1 MAATRRTGRRLLGQR
16 VVSPTRQS
24 GVFVSVGSMMPFDR
38 LVQAMDEWA
47 AAHPHV
53 PVEIQIGRGK
63 YEPRHAK
70 FVRLMPVA
78 DYRQRVAD
86 ARLFVA
92 HAGMGSIISAIEA
105 GKPLLMLPRLQAQ
118 GEHNTD
124 HQLATAASMGARP
137 GLHVAADAADLKAR
151 TTALLADAG
160 APPAPISRFAEP
172 AFTARI
178 RAFIEA
184 P

>member
-1 MAATRRTGRRLLGQR
+1 MATARRTGRRLLGQR
-16 VVSPTRQS
+16 AVS

-47 AAHPHV
+47 AAHPQV

-124 HQLATAASMGARP
+124 HQLATAASIGARP
-137 GLHVAADAADLKAR
+137 GLHVASDAADLQAR
-151 TTALLADAG
+151 ATALLTDAG
-160 APPAPISRFAEP
+160 APPAPISRFADP

>member
-1 MAATRRTGRRLLGQR
+1 MAATRRAGRRLLGQR
-16 VVSPTRQS
+16 VVS

-47 AAHPHV
+47 AAHPQV

-63 YEPRHAK
+63 YEPRHAS

-92 HAGMGSIISAIEA
+92 HAGMGSIIAAIEA

-124 HQLATAASMGARP
+124 HQLATAASIGARP
-137 GLHVAADAADLKAR
+137 GLHVASDAADLQAR
-151 TTALLADAG
+151 ATALLVDAG
-160 APPAPISRFAEP
+160 AAPAPISRFADP

>member
-1 MAATRRTGRRLLGQR
+1 M
-16 VVSPTRQS
+16 S

-47 AAHPHV
+47 AAHPDV

-63 YEPRHAK
+63 YEPRHAA
-70 FVRLMPVA
+70 FVRLMPVV
-78 DYRQRVAD
+78 DYRQRVAA
-86 ARLFVA
+86 ARLFIA

-105 GKPLLMLPRLQAQ
+105 GKPLLMLPRLMAQ

-124 HQLATAASMGARP
+124 HQLATAASIGARP
-137 GLHVAADAADLKAR
+137 GLHVATDVADLQAR
-151 TTALLADAG
+151 ASALLADSG
-160 APPAPISRFAEP
+160 TPPAPISKRADP
-172 AFTARI
+172 GFTARI

>member
-1 MAATRRTGRRLLGQR
+1 MGQR
-16 VVSPTRQS
+16 VVN

-38 LVQAMDEWA
+38 LVRAMDEWA
-47 AAHPHV
+47 AANPQV

-70 FVRLMPVA
+70 FVRLMPVG
-78 DYRQRVAD
+78 DYRQRVAA

-92 HAGMGSIISAIEA
+92 HAGMGSIIAAIEA
-105 GKPLLMLPRLQAQ
+105 GKPLLMLPRLMAE

-124 HQLATAASMGARP
+124 HQLATAASIGARP
-137 GLHVAADAADLKAR
+137 GLFVASDADDLKTRAS
-151 TTALLADAG
+151 AMLAGGA
-160 APPAPISRFAEP
+160 APPAAISKFADP
-172 AFTARI
+172 GFSDRI

>member
-1 MAATRRTGRRLLGQR
+1 
-16 VVSPTRQS
+16 
-24 GVFVSVGSMMPFDR
+24 MMPFDR

-47 AAHPHV
+47 AAHPDV
-53 PVEIQIGRGK
+53 PVEIQIGRGR
-63 YEPRHAK
+63 YEPRHAR

-78 DYRQRVAD
+78 EYRERVAT

-105 GKPLLMLPRLQAQ
+105 GKPLLMLPRLMAQ

-124 HQLATAASMGARP
+124 HQLATAASIGARP
-137 GLHVAADAADLKAR
+137 GLHVAADVADLQAR
-151 TTALLADAG
+151 ATALLADSGTA
-160 APPAPISRFAEP
+160 PAPISRLADP
-172 AFTARI
+172 GFTARI

-184 P
+184 S

>member
-1 MAATRRTGRRLLGQR
+1 MTKATG
-16 VVSPTRQS
+16 

-38 LVQAMDEWA
+38 LVHAMDDWA
-47 AAHPHV
+47 AAHPEV

-63 YEPRHAK
+63 YEPRHAA
-70 FVRLMPVA
+70 FVRLMPV
-78 DYRQRVAD
+78 DEYRRRVAD

-92 HAGMGSIISAIEA
+92 HAGMGSIIAAIEA
-105 GKPLLMLPRLQAQ
+105 GKPLLMLPRLQAE

-124 HQLATAASMGARP
+124 HQLATAASIGTRP
-137 GLHVAADAADLKAR
+137 GLHVARDADDLLAR
-151 TTALLADAG
+151 ATALLANSG
-160 APPAPISRFAEP
+160 APPAPIAKYADK
-172 AFTARI
+172 AFTDRI

>member
-1 MAATRRTGRRLLGQR
+1 MTGVLDA
-16 VVSPTRQS
+16 

-47 AAHPHV
+47 AAHPDV

-63 YEPRHAK
+63 YEPHHAR
-70 FVRLMPVA
+70 FVRLMPVV
-78 DYRQRVAD
+78 DYRARVAA

-105 GKPLLMLPRLQAQ
+105 GKPLLMLPRLRGQ

-124 HQLATAASMGARP
+124 HQLATAATIGVRP

-151 TTALLADAG
+151 ATALLADTG
-160 APPAPISRFAEP
+160 TPPAPISRFADP

>member
-1 MAATRRTGRRLLGQR
+1 M
-16 VVSPTRQS
+16 S

-38 LVQAMDEWA
+38 LVQAMDDWA
-47 AAHPHV
+47 GQHPDV

-63 YEPRHAK
+63 YEPRHAR

-78 DYRQRVAD
+78 EYRERVAA

-124 HQLATAASMGARP
+124 HQLATAASIGARP
-137 GLHVAADAADLKAR
+137 GLHVAANVADLMAR
-151 TTALLADAG
+151 ATALLADSG
-160 APPAPISRFAEP
+160 APPAPISKFADP
-172 AFTARI
+172 GFTARI

>member
-1 MAATRRTGRRLLGQR
+1 
-16 VVSPTRQS
+16 
-24 GVFVSVGSMMPFDR
+24 MMPFDR

-47 AAHPHV
+47 GAHPDV

-70 FVRLMPVA
+70 FVRLMPV
-78 DYRQRVAD
+78 DQYRQRVAA
-86 ARLFVA
+86 ARLFIA

-124 HQLATAASMGARP
+124 HQLATAASIGARP
-137 GLHVAADAADLKAR
+137 GLHVAADTDDLKAR
-151 TTALLADAG
+151 ASDLLADAG
-160 APPAPISRFAEP
+160 APPAPISRFADP
-172 AFTARI
+172 VFTDRI

-184 P
+184 S

>member
-1 MAATRRTGRRLLGQR
+1 MN
-16 VVSPTRQS
+16 

-38 LVQAMDEWA
+38 LVQAMDDWA
-47 AAHPHV
+47 GDHPDV

-78 DYRQRVAD
+78 DYRKRVEN

-124 HQLATAASMGARP
+124 HQLATAASIGARP
-137 GLHVAADAADLKAR
+137 GLHVARDAADLQAR
-151 TTALLADAG
+151 ATALLADSGTA
-160 APPAPISRFAEP
+160 PAPISRFAE
-172 AFTARI
+172 AGFTDRI

-184 P
+184 Q

>member
-1 MAATRRTGRRLLGQR
+1 MAGAGARQSRPLGQR
-16 VVSPTRQS
+16 ALN

-47 AAHPHV
+47 AAHPDV

-63 YEPRHAK
+63 YEPRHAA

-78 DYRQRVAD
+78 DYRQRVAA
-86 ARLFVA
+86 ARLFIA

-105 GKPLLMLPRLQAQ
+105 GKPLLMLPLLMAQ

-124 HQLATAASMGARP
+124 HQLATAASIGARP
-137 GLHVAADAADLKAR
+137 GLHVAADIADLQTRA
-151 TTALLADAG
+151 TALLADSG
-160 APPAPISRFAEP
+160 ASPAPIAKLADP
-172 AFTARI
+172 GFTARI
-178 RAFIEA
+178 RGFIDA
-184 P
+184 S